1 MNLEDK
7 NLNKLKCE
15 ICNKFYASQYSLN
28 HHNRKF
34 HKKTIIN
41 NVNNIESPVNLL
53 VNNIESPVNLLV
65 NNIESPNLIVNNIE
79 SSNLL
84 VNNIESSNLIVN
96 NIESSN
102 LIVNNKIIK
111 CDHCNAIFSSR
122 QAKYL
127 HKKKTCK
134 FNNNDNDLSSNIN
147 KLHILEKKNI
157 ELEKKNDEIIN
168 SLKELKELFIK
179 NCKIHPKT
187 LKKINKN
194 LINLPNNII
203 NSNNTINNTINN
215 NTIINKTYVNFHN
228 PIDYKLLSERE
239 ILNILNRPWKSLE
252 ESIKTIH
259 FNKKLPEYNNILIT
273 NLKDTTAYI
282 FDGLQ
287 FSAISK
293 NEAINELINS
303 HMDEIESSVTEYEDK
318 ISETKLKHFNNFINM
333 ISDND
338 KKYIHDGFKKTYPNY
353 RIYKCD
359 LIKNL
364 IYNNSDTKLL
374 EKLKNMDL
382 KNKIIS
388 EIR

>member
-15 ICNKFYASQYSLN
+15 ICNKFYASQHSLN

-34 HKKTIIN
+34 HKKTIIK
-41 NVNNIESPVNLL
+41 NIESPVNLL
-53 VNNIESPVNLLV
+53 VNNIESPVNLLA
-65 NNIESPNLIVNNIE
+65 P
-79 SSNLL
+79 
-84 VNNIESSNLIVN
+84 NLIVN

-134 FNNNDNDLSSNIN
+134 FNNNNNNNDNDLSSNIN

-194 LINLPNNII
+194 LINLPTNII